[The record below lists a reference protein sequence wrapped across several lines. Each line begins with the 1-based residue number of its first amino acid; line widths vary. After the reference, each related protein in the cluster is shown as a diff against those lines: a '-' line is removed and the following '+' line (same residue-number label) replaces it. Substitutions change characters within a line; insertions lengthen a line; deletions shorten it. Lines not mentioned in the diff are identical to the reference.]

1 MPGKSKTPINFYFP
15 GENTEEEE
23 KKLDKSKKAVLSW
36 LRYEAVR
43 ISKYFG

>member
-1 MPGKSKTPINFYFP
+1 MPGKRKTPINFYFP